1 SRPLSLE
8 EIQSLGIVINEN
20 DFSAVSFEVGLEF
33 NSQQI
38 KISFP
43 LLLPKTPNLQPLI
56 PPSLTSVSFAGPQ
69 PPPGFHINELPPL
82 PHFVPVNFKPETSGP
97 EFEINLPD
105 IPGIIVFPNEI
116 AFLNQFFAVVLM
128 VRNGASGGTNL
139 TVDDLTAQ
147 IVVDPDDLKLVKTNP
162 SVPLGSP
169 VPIRFPGADGLIGTS
184 DDVELIIA
192 QQTAEAE
199 FFVEGLTEGT
209 HTVRMNLNAVLHG
222 LIQGDVPISGTA
234 TGAVLVRNPNFSITF
249 SHPAVVRAFEEY
261 DLFITVTNT
270 SDVDANLVRLSIPSN
285 ALVNAIIKGDSFQDF
300 EVIKPGESATAKF
313 RMEPQITGQVTAG
326 VHTSSG
332 SVKGQFQFRVGVG
345 EKGIP

>member
-1 SRPLSLE
+1 MRGLALTLLLFCLVSVVFADDPALITGKITVFGSKIEVSPAILETPAGVPIFINTTGKGLAGKLIGELRGPSITQALAFETAPGSPFQLPALTTKGTYFFEDIRLVNNGQILASATPNRVEIRVIEILITQISSRPLSLE

-209 HTVRMNLNAVLHG
+209 HTVR
-222 LIQGDVPISGTA
+222 
-234 TGAVLVRNPNFSITF
+234 
-249 SHPAVVRAFEEY
+249 
-261 DLFITVTNT
+261 
-270 SDVDANLVRLSIPSN
+270 
-285 ALVNAIIKGDSFQDF
+285 
-300 EVIKPGESATAKF
+300 
-313 RMEPQITGQVTAG
+313 
-326 VHTSSG
+326 
-332 SVKGQFQFRVGVG
+332 
-345 EKGIP
+345 